1 MPLIKAGA
9 NWVDGDRFFDRE
21 AELVTLAE
29 RAREGIHTL
38 LTAPRRMGKT
48 SLVRESLRR
57 LAEKD
62 NFDSVF
68 VDLEHASDVPE
79 AIAEMGAR
87 SRSARGPWRRIQSG
101 FSGTFAALGN
111 RVDSLAVSEL
121 RVQLRAGIA
130 AGNWRH
136 RGDLI
141 FSALAENDRTVLLAI
156 YELPI
161 LVNRLLLQDDDII
174 TAKGRQEADEFLSWL
189 RKNGQGHRGRIVII
203 LSGSVGLEPI
213 LRRAG
218 MSAQLNIF
226 APLDLKPWNEE
237 VASACLAALAQSYN
251 LELPVD
257 VRLEMCRRLRHHVP
271 HHTQQFFDHLHEYLR
286 PLNRQLA
293 TLDDVGHVYANEM
306 LSVRGQVHLE
316 HYESRL
322 RLVLGTEKKYRTALT
337 LLTEAA
343 VGDGLLSDESI
354 ERYHRSMEIAGPAHD
369 EPASIENILY
379 LLEHD
384 GYLER
389 RPDGYR
395 FLSGLLEDWWH
406 ARHTRHFVPIRDRQV

>member
-21 AELVTLAE
+21 AELETLAE
-29 RAREGIHTL
+29 RARDGIHTL

-62 NFDSVF
+62 AFEPIF
-68 VDLEHASDVPE
+68 VDLEHASDVSE
-79 AIAEMGAR
+79 AVAEMGAR
-87 SRSARGPWRRIQSG
+87 SRSAKGAWRRIQSR
-101 FSGTFAALGN
+101 FSDTLATLGD

-130 AGNWRH
+130 AGNWWR
-136 RGDLI
+136 RGDDI

-156 YELPI
+156 DELPI
-161 LVNRLLLQDDDII
+161 LVNRLLQQDGDTI
-174 TAKGRQEADEFLSWL
+174 TPEGRQAADEFLSWL
-189 RKNGQGHRGRIVII
+189 RKNGQEHRGRVVII

-218 MSAQLNIF
+218 LSAQVNIF
-226 APLDLKPWNEE
+226 APLDLKPWDEE
-237 VASACLAALAQSYN
+237 VASACLAALAESYG
-251 LELPVD
+251 LDLPVD

-271 HHTQQFFDHLHEYLR
+271 HHIQQFFDHLHEYLR
-286 PLNRQLA
+286 PLNRAQA
-293 TLDDVGHVYANEM
+293 SLDDVAHVYSSEM

-322 RLVLGTEKKYRTALT
+322 RMVLGTEEYRTALA

-343 VGDGLLSDESI
+343 VGNGLLNDESVDQ
-354 ERYHRSMEIAGPAHD
+354 YYRSMEHAGQID
-369 EPASIENILY
+369 SEPVSIDNILY

-389 RPDGYR
+389 RYNGYR

-406 ARHTRHFVPIRDRQV
+406 ARHARHFVPILDRLV

>member
-21 AELVTLAE
+21 AELATLAE
-29 RAREGIHTL
+29 RARDGIHTL

-57 LAEKD
+57 LAERD

-87 SRSARGPWRRIQSG
+87 SRSARGPWRRIQSR
-101 FSGTFAALGN
+101 FSDTFAALGN

-130 AGNWRH
+130 AGNWWH

-156 YELPI
+156 DELPI
-161 LVNRLLLQDDDII
+161 LVNRLLRQDGDTI

-189 RKNGQGHRGRIVII
+189 RKNGQEHRGRIVII

-226 APLDLKPWNEE
+226 APLDLKPWNEK
-237 VASACLAALAQSYN
+237 VASACLAALAHSYN

-271 HHTQQFFDHLHEYLR
+271 HHIQQFFDHLHEYLR
-286 PLNRQLA
+286 PLNRRLA
-293 TLDDVGHVYANEM
+293 TLEDVGHVYDNEM

-322 RLVLGTEKKYRTALT
+322 RLVLGTEEYRTALT
-337 LLTEAA
+337 LLTDAA
-343 VGDGLLSDESI
+343 VGNGLLSDESI
-354 ERYHRSMEIAGPAHD
+354 DRYHRSMEIAGPTD
-369 EPASIENILY
+369 GEPASIDSILY

-389 RPDGYR
+389 RPNGYR

-406 ARHTRHFVPIRDRQV
+406 ARHARHFVPIRDRLA

>member
-21 AELVTLAE
+21 TELVTLAE
-29 RAREGIHTL
+29 RASEGIHTL

-62 NFDSVF
+62 DFDSVF

-79 AIAEMGAR
+79 AVAEMAAR

-101 FSGTFAALGN
+101 FSDTFAAFGN

-156 YELPI
+156 DELPI
-161 LVNRLLLQDDDII
+161 LVNRLLRQDGDTI

-189 RKNGQGHRGRIVII
+189 RKNGQEHRGRIVII

-237 VASACLAALAQSYN
+237 VASACLAALAQSYG
-251 LELPVD
+251 LDLSVD

-271 HHTQQFFDHLHEYLR
+271 HHIQQFFDHLHEYLR
-286 PLNRQLA
+286 PLNRRLA
-293 TLDDVGHVYANEM
+293 TLDYVGHVYANEM

-322 RLVLGTEKKYRTALT
+322 RLVLGTEEYRTALT

-354 ERYHRSMEIAGPAHD
+354 DRYHRSMENAAPTDG
-369 EPASIENILY
+369 EPASIDSILY

-384 GYLER
+384 GYLAR
-389 RPDGYR
+389 RPNGYR
-395 FLSGLLEDWWH
+395 FLSGLLEDWWR
-406 ARHTRHFVPIRDRQV
+406 ARHTRHFVPIRDRLV